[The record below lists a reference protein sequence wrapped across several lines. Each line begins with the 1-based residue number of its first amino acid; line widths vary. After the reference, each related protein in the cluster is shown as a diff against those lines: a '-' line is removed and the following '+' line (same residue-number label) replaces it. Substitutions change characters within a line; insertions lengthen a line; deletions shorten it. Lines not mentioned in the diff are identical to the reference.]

1 MIANS
6 FANRTS
12 TMKVSVVIASKNNEE
27 KITQALDSVLE
38 QSLTAYEI
46 IVVDDRSADS
56 SAEIAAGFGEA
67 VTVISEKFGS
77 KANAKNYGAH
87 YASGDAILLMTAED
101 LLGPNAIKHLS
112 SALKENLD
120 GIVACPWYYREN
132 GDENWIRY
140 TIPQD
145 NGNDL
150 LSKCIEGRY
159 HASCS
164 VLWSTSAFK
173 KVGGFDALA
182 GSYAD
187 WDIMMR
193 AVLEGIYFDMINNG
207 AVYAHDGRMGGSAE
221 YSGAGGQTRKER
233 KAKLYVLQKITH
245 RLYEKN
251 ELSSYRKSF
260 SIALDTHRKLCAERY
275 PDLDAVCLD
284 LMKRYGEPMPQ
295 RLLQGVRK
303 KLQDFVKK
311 VTTKTSNLQDE
322 HGSVEAKKYLK
333 RKKHSSTG
341 TKSDVKSSDHVIRVT
356 EIEDIHEYS
365 SSKKDIPNPGSR
377 EKAGP
382 KNPDVSVILA
392 VLDSEDSIET
402 AVESVLAQDF
412 EDFELLIVAKD
423 ADSKP
428 GAPLQNTDAGRV
440 RYIPLHDPGF
450 TSAYLNAGMRE
461 AKGKYIA
468 FMSPNDEWNPD
479 KLAREV
485 ELFNNVT
492 ETIGMVYSGIMV
504 KSRSGDR
511 NVFRHKLKKKSYRR
525 LLVQNKMH
533 GPSGLTIRRNV
544 LATVGFFDEKLPMME
559 THDYILRTS
568 RYHKFEY
575 SGKILLSHHSSSG
588 LGRKPSHIDYII
600 EGRRLFFEKH
610 HLDMREEKAAQIFL
624 LHSSR
629 LQLKKR
635 TKAGRK
641 AARRLALQAF
651 KEDPLNRSTYRLIY
665 NRFYNKSGKKGSRRI
680 S

>member
-12 TMKVSVVIASKNNEE
+12 TMKVSVVIASKNNED
-27 KITQALDSVLE
+27 KITQALDSVLK

-46 IVVDDRSADS
+46 IVVDDKSADNS
-56 SAEIAAGFGEA
+56 VEAARGFGAA
-67 VTVISEKFGS
+67 VTVLSEKFGS
-77 KANAKNYGAH
+77 EANAKNYGAH

-101 LLGPNAIKHLS
+101 LLGPHAIKHLS

-120 GIVACPWYYREN
+120 GIVACPWYYREK
-132 GDENWIRY
+132 GDENWIQY
-140 TIPQD
+140 TPKN

-150 LSKCIEGRY
+150 LSKCIEGLY

-173 KVGGFDALA
+173 KVGGLDALA
-182 GSYAD
+182 GPYAD

-193 AVLEGIYFDMINNG
+193 AVLEDISFEMIDNG
-207 AVYAHDGRMGGSAE
+207 AVNAHDGRMGGSAE
-221 YSGAGGQTRKER
+221 YSGADGQTRKKR
-233 KAKLYVLQKITH
+233 KAKLYVLQKIAH
-245 RLYEKN
+245 RLYGKN
-251 ELSSYRKSF
+251 ELSSYRKSL

-284 LMKRYGEPMPQ
+284 LMKRYGEPMPH
-295 RLLQGVRK
+295 RLLQSVRK
-303 KLQDFVKK
+303 KLNNFVKK
-311 VTTKTSNLQDE
+311 ITTKTSNLQDE

-333 RKKHSSTG
+333 RKKHSTTG
-341 TKSDVKSSDHVIRVT
+341 TKRDDRSSDDVIRET
-356 EIEDIHEYS
+356 EIEHIHEYS

-392 VLDSEDSIET
+392 VSNSEDPIET

-412 EDFELLIVAKD
+412 EDFELLIVGKD
-423 ADSKP
+423 ADSTS
-428 GAPLQNTDAGRV
+428 GALLQNTDAGRV

-525 LLVQNKMH
+525 LLVQNKMY
-533 GPSGLTIRRNV
+533 GPSGLSIRRNV

-610 HLDMREEKAAQIFL
+610 RLDMREEKAAQIFL

-651 KEDPLNRSTYRLIY
+651 KEDPLNRSAYRLIY
-665 NRFYNKSGKKGSRRI
+665 NRFYNKSRK
-680 S
+680 